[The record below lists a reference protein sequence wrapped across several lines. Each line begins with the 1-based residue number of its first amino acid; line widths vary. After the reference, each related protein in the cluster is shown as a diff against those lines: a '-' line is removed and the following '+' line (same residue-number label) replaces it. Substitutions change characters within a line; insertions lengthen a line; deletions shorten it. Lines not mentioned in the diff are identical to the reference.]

1 MARRLRRTARAEPV
15 AFVGPRLEGAARLG
29 WTVLPPLLS
38 DPQRSRTSA
47 CSRSAPRLEFGSRR
61 DHASGGEWLRDGLQ
75 SPVSPKAAR
84 SGAARF
90 RCKWPCSERNA
101 LRVTSSLQGRLLGSY
116 RVRTL
121 ATSCAEHVSAR
132 RQSSLEARAGLS
144 TRGMRWQ
151 SSHAQK
157 VCLASYPGWRFAG
170 RPGGNRRIGRFGRY
184 ARDGATSPGVW
195 RPKRPVRPRAMV
207 REFFARIR
215 TYTER

>member
-1 MARRLRRTARAEPV
+1 MCRACGPGGADLRGVGGAHSSELGLHGLPLSLHMARRLRRTARAEPV

-144 TRGMRWQ
+144 GPADRTDR
-151 SSHAQK
+151 
-157 VCLASYPGWRFAG
+157 
-170 RPGGNRRIGRFGRY
+170 
-184 ARDGATSPGVW
+184 SPGQG
-195 RPKRPVRPRAMV
+195 
-207 REFFARIR
+207 RILVILSGGSPASPPAV
-215 TYTER
+215 